1 MFRELAQGRTGNGF
15 GPNPIGW
22 TEMRDWSILTAT
34 TLSPLDVEVLRGL
47 DGLYLMAYANRPKQ
61 EAQNG

>member
-22 TEMRDWSILTAT
+22 TEMRDWSILTAMH
-34 TLSPLDVEVLRGL
+34 LSPFDVEVLRGL
-47 DGLYLMAYANRPKQ
+47 DGLYLTAYANRPKQ
-61 EAQNG
+61 EAQNA

>member
-1 MFRELAQGRTGNGF
+1 MGRTGNGF

-34 TLSPLDVEVLRGL
+34 PLSPFDVEVLRGL
-47 DGLYLMAYANRPKQ
+47 DGLYLTAYANRPKPQ
-61 EAQNG
+61 GD

>member
-1 MFRELAQGRTGNGF
+1 MELALSRTSNGF

-34 TLSPLDVEVLRGL
+34 PLAPLDVKVLRGL
-47 DGLYLMAYANRPKQ
+47 DGLFLTAYANRPRSD
-61 EAQNG
+61 NG

>member
-1 MFRELAQGRTGNGF
+1 MFRELAQGRTSNGF

-47 DGLYLMAYANRPKQ
+47 DGLYLTAYANRPKQ